1 MLRVSV
7 FYSVVCLALLSCDSP
22 EAPSLD
28 ASILGDAGTFVDAGE
43 CAPVS
48 ASIGP
53 DGGVLSTCGATL
65 TIPAGALS
73 ESRTFGIEPIAIP
86 TDGLVFDFGAA
97 AAYAYRFTP
106 DDANLGFHAR
116 IRMAHNPLDTH
127 EHIVAVYR
135 SVVHPEGWYP
145 IPHCAMTEVESEA
158 VVGLLGTFSTLRRS
172 AYYPVGPVGLGTGT
186 MDATF
191 NGLSTSCV
199 IETSF
204 SGFAISAVDPMGTRQ
219 LRARCDALLVSGE
232 PRISLTLSFT
242 IDAEGAAGPVQLASW
257 QAADE
262 SAMWVYSGID
272 PAHSAPS
279 EWSIVETGSHIT
291 GTLMTELWNGAEHH
305 PLTLTFDTA
314 AAPYRE
320 RVFDDP
326 VCE

>member
-1 MLRVSV
+1 M
-7 FYSVVCLALLSCDSP
+7 
-22 EAPSLD
+22 
-28 ASILGDAGTFVDAGE
+28 DAGE

-48 ASIGP
+48 ATIGP

-65 TIPAGALS
+65 TIPAGVLS
-73 ESRTFGIEPIAIP
+73 ESRTFGIERIGIP
-86 TDGLVFDFGAA
+86 TDGLVFDFDTAS
-97 AAYAYRFTP
+97 AYAYRFTP
-106 DDANLGFHAR
+106 DDANLGFNAR

-135 SVVHPEGWYP
+135 SFVHPEGWYP
-145 IPHCAMTEVESEA
+145 IPHCAIADVESEV

-172 AYYPVGPVGLGTGT
+172 AYYPVGPIGLGTGT

-204 SGFAISAVDPMGTRQ
+204 SGFAISAVDQTGTRQ

-242 IDAEGAAGPVQLASW
+242 IDAEGALGPVQLASW

-262 SAMWVYSGID
+262 FTMWIYSGLD

-279 EWSIVETGSHIT
+279 EWSIVETGSRIT
-291 GTLMTELWNGAEHH
+291 GTLMSELWNGAEHH
-305 PLTLTFDTA
+305 PLMLTFDTV

-320 RVFDDP
+320 RLFDDP